1 MSNYYMNGEGFDNT
15 SNAEIK
21 YNKGKK
27 NFKIAI
33 LITIIVF
40 IIALAVILLLLNKKK
55 EKIVEPMIEL
65 IPITQHVVV
74 ESPEELYQDR
84 KQVLDYH
91 AKIRQQREL
100 LFGYEKNN
108 FNTSKKFFNNSN
120 LEIYADGTYYE
131 YELYRF
137 NGEYSEKSIIGKID
151 LTQFNMYFEEIKE
164 LLSTKSSFEMD
175 DHALYDNANVAVR
188 FGENDYRLLRLNDP
202 KDYEVAEK
210 FLEVIENS
218 EKEVIQDYLI
228 EQYE

>member
-40 IIALAVILLLLNKKK
+40 IIALVVILLLLNKKK
-55 EKIVEPMIEL
+55 EETVEPMIEL

-120 LEIYADGTYYE
+120 LEVYTDGTYYE

-137 NGEYSEKSIIGKID
+137 DGEYSEKSIIGKID

-164 LLSTKSSFEMD
+164 LLSTKSNLEMD
-175 DHALYDNANVAVR
+175 DHALYDSANAAVR

>member
-40 IIALAVILLLLNKKK
+40 IIALVVIVLLLNKKK
-55 EKIVEPMIEL
+55 EEAVEPMIEL

-74 ESPEELYQDR
+74 ESSEELYQDR

-91 AKIRQQREL
+91 AKIRHQREL

-120 LEIYADGTYYE
+120 LEIYTDGTYYE

-137 NGEYSEKSIIGKID
+137 DGEYSEKSIIGKID

-164 LLSTKSSFEMD
+164 LLSTKSNLEMD
-175 DHALYDNANVAVR
+175 DHTLYDSSNVAVR